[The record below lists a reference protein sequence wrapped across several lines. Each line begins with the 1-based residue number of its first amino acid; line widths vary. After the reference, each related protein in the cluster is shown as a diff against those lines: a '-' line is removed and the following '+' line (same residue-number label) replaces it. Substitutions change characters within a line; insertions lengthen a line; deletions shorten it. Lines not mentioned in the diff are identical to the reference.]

1 MTDAP
6 FEPVSDLLDLLD
18 LREVEPV
25 TVTVHPAQDDHP
37 AELAPTAA
45 RVFVGSSQ
53 KQRYQRIFGG
63 QLLAQGIIA
72 AARTVTPADPNPA
85 GGGRPIHSLHTAF
98 LASGSDTADVHYV
111 VEPLGDG
118 RSFSTRRIL
127 AVQDGRL
134 LATLTASFQDASP
147 GLEHHDPMPT
157 VPAPERLKDVAAAL
171 DGIPG
176 PYAVVCIL
184 EGPIELRHVEG
195 NLYAGPGPEQT
206 PDQSVWLRSRRR
218 LPDDP
223 TIHAAFLAYSTDYSI
238 LEPVLR
244 AHGVSWAEPRLR
256 QASLDHAIWFH
267 RAARADEWVLHAGHS
282 PSASGGRGLGIG
294 SLYAVDGRLVAT
306 VAQEGMLRLKG

>member
-18 LREVEPV
+18 LREGRSV
-25 TVTVHPAQDDHP
+25 TMTVHSESEDPHTALP
-37 AELAPTAA
+37 PTAA

-53 KQRYQRIFGG
+53 KQRYRRIFGG
-63 QLLAQGIIA
+63 QLLAQGIVA
-72 AARTVTPADPNPA
+72 AARTVTADPA
-85 GGGRPIHSLHTAF
+85 GAGRPIHSVHTSF

-134 LATLTASFQDASP
+134 LATLTASFQEVAP
-147 GLEHHDPMPT
+147 GLEHHDPMPDVT
-157 VPAPERLKDVAAAL
+157 APEQLPDVAGAL
-171 DGIPG
+171 HGIPG

-195 NLYAGPGPEQT
+195 NLYAAPGPEQT
-206 PDQSVWLRSRRR
+206 PSQSVWLRSRRT

-223 TIHAAFLAYSTDYSI
+223 AIHAAFLAYSTDYSI

-244 AHGVSWAEPRLR
+244 AHGVSWADPRLR

-267 RAARADEWVLHAGHS
+267 RPARADEWVLHAGHS

-294 SLYAVDGRLVAT
+294 SLYAADGRLVAT